1 MECLESKGE
10 GTGTPGL
17 HPAIL
22 HPCKLSSSAG
32 LGLWTGSRKGY
43 LLLGLERRS
52 KESLEDVVAPKILE
66 IQGPDSLGLSLSLG
80 VGEPQ
85 EQA

>member
-1 MECLESKGE
+1 M
-10 GTGTPGL
+10 GTPGL

-43 LLLGLERRS
+43 LMLGLERRS
-52 KESLEDVVAPKILE
+52 KETLGEDVVAPKILV

-80 VGEPQ
+80 VVEPQ